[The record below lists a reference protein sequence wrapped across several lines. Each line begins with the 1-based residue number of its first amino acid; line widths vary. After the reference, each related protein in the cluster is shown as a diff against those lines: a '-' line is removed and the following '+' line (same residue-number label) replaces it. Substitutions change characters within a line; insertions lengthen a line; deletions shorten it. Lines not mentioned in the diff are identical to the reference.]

1 MLIRS
6 IVAGFALLGLANTE
20 SKAALPS
27 INTTTTYQTAMIDG
41 VRVFYREAGPRDAPT
56 ILLLHGYPSSS
67 QMFASLIP
75 LLADKYHLVAP
86 DYPGFGQSDAPPP
99 DQFVYSFDHLAEV
112 MDKLTEQLALKKY
125 VLFLQDYGGPIGFRL
140 AVAHPDRVQAII
152 IQNAVSHEEG
162 LGPLWDARR
171 AYWRDRAAWEE
182 QVITSFT
189 SLEGARA
196 RHIGTSP
203 HPERYDPNAWTD
215 EYAMLSRPGE
225 REIQADLFYDYQS
238 NVASYPRWQA
248 WLREHQ
254 PPMLVVWGKYDPSFA
269 VAGATAYRRDVPGAE
284 IHLLEAGHFA
294 LDEAVDQIA
303 GYIRTFLGRHG
314 FGAH

>member
-6 IVAGFALLGLANTE
+6 IVAGLALLGLSNTGA
-20 SKAALPS
+20 KAALS
-27 INTTTTYQTAMIDG
+27 STNATTTYQTAMIDG
-41 VRVFYREAGPRDAPT
+41 VRVFYREAGPRNAPT

-99 DQFVYSFDHLAEV
+99 DQFVYSFDHLADV
-112 MDKLTEQLALKKY
+112 VDKLTEQLALKKY
-125 VLFLQDYGGPIGFRL
+125 VLFLQDYGGPIGLRL
-140 AVAHPDRVQAII
+140 AEAHPDRVQAII

-162 LGPLWDARR
+162 LGPLWEARR
-171 AYWRDRAAWEE
+171 AYWKDRAAWEDK
-182 QVITSFT
+182 VITNFT
-189 SLEGARA
+189 SLEGARE
-196 RHIGTSP
+196 RHIGTSS

-238 NVASYPRWQA
+238 NVASYPKWQA
-248 WLREHQ
+248 WLR
-254 PPMLVVWGKYDPSFA
+254 
-269 VAGATAYRRDVPGAE
+269 
-284 IHLLEAGHFA
+284 
-294 LDEAVDQIA
+294 
-303 GYIRTFLGRHG
+303 
-314 FGAH
+314 